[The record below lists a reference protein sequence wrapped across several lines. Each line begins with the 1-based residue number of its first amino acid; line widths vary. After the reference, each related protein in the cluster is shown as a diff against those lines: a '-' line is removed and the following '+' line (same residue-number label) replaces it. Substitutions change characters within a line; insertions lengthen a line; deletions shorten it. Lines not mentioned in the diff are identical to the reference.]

1 MAAAKKMRADST
13 LAQEKTM
20 ALIKKPETIV
30 GVVVL
35 GALSVLAFN
44 VFNTDR
50 GEQVSGT
57 ATESAE
63 VASETSIGAEDIVQL
78 SQDSKVSES
87 TTEAIEEIAVL
98 ANTSSSRIVTARVG
112 DSFWKLAEDY
122 CKDGS
127 AAESMAAAN
136 GYSYKKLQAGDQIEV
151 ICR

>member
-1 MAAAKKMRADST
+1 MAAAKKLSADST
-13 LAQEKTM
+13 LAKEKTM

-44 VFNTDR
+44 VFTGNQD
-50 GEQVSGT
+50 EQVSGT
-57 ATESAE
+57 ETQSAE
-63 VASETSIGAEDIVQL
+63 VTSDTANGGDETVQL
-78 SQDSKVSES
+78 SQD
-87 TTEAIEEIAVL
+87 TEAVEPSTESIEEIAVL

-122 CKDGS
+122 CKDGT